1 MVRDVMNSKSGSG
14 PSGIS
19 DSNVSRAPGS
29 MTTADVVTKMDREP
43 SPPPRIEP
51 VIEPVDGIVQ
61 PPVYPPPNRPGR
73 VTNQLH
79 YLKTTII
86 KAMLKHNHS

>member
-19 DSNVSRAPGS
+19 DSNVSRS

-43 SPPPRIEP
+43 SPPPR
-51 VIEPVDGIVQ
+51 
-61 PPVYPPPNRPGR
+61 
-73 VTNQLH
+73 
-79 YLKTTII
+79 
-86 KAMLKHNHS
+86 